1 MSNLVKHIK
10 IGDVVYDLCD
20 PNAATQTALTT
31 AEGKITTLNSSVTT
45 LNTDVTK
52 MKSDIEEINRLID
65 EYSNYNIVDPDDNN
79 DSSDN
84 G

>member
-20 PNAATQTALTT
+20 PNAATQTALNTT
-31 AEGKITTLNSSVTT
+31 DGKITV
-45 LNTDVTK
+45 LNTDVAQIK
-52 MKSDIEEINRLID
+52 ADIVSIKQDINDI
-65 EYSNYNIVDPDDNN
+65 SNYNADEPGDDN
-79 DSSDN
+79 SSDN

>member
-20 PNAATQTALTT
+20 PNAATQTALSTT
-31 AEGKITTLNSSVTT
+31 DGKITTLNTTVTN
-45 LNTDVTK
+45 LNVDVEAI
-52 MKSDIEEINRLID
+52 KSDIVSIKQDIEDIT
-65 EYSNYNIVDPDDNN
+65 NYNIDDQTSNN